1 MSTNKLKFVVPALHG
16 VHGSRAIHCLFLNRV
31 KKRRTTQ
38 TVPLE
43 QFVVRVPIERL
54 FLVVLPWQRQM
65 ARADLEM
72 LAGERAQHAQRIA
85 QIQSMEAT
93 AAELNATT
101 AQLTDVWAVERAAR
115 WEALEAEMEATQG

>member
-1 MSTNKLKFVVPALHG
+1 MY
-16 VHGSRAIHCLFLNRV
+16 
-31 KKRRTTQ
+31 KKRRRT

-43 QFVVRVPIERL
+43 QFVVRRVPIERL

-65 ARADLEM
+65 ARADLEV

-101 AQLTDVWAVERAAR
+101 AQLKDVWAVERAAR
-115 WEALEAEMEATQG
+115 WAALEAEMEATQG

>member
-1 MSTNKLKFVVPALHG
+1 LFVPEPCA
-16 VHGSRAIHCLFLNRV
+16 
-31 KKRRTTQ
+31 KKEEEEEA
-38 TVPLE
+38 PLE
-43 QFVVRVPIERL
+43 QFVVRRVPIERL

-115 WEALEAEMEATQG
+115 WAALEAEMEATQG